1 MQKNTFS
8 FLEAVISIPSGY
20 AKNPLHPLTY
30 KILGLTIIERNL
42 RALEK
47 NGIEHVTFL
56 LNDEVNILQNLLR
69 QSGEWSMSFAFTQ
82 TNGLPAL
89 LKSHHQVPPQNG
101 LLIFFEPTVID
112 PRLIEKLLQKGQ
124 QQTDQAMTVKNK
136 PVAFLSRHF
145 LKNEDPEQMLSGEN
159 TFSTQTYLRTT
170 GSPLLCRAVKDNSD
184 VRVIEKSLIRNLTKP
199 NDGWVSRHLNR
210 PISTQFS
217 RLLAHTNITPNQV
230 TLVLV
235 LPGLLTGLILAK
247 GGYWGFLVGGALFHL
262 TSILDGVDGEM
273 ARLKFKSSLYG
284 KWLDFMCD
292 NLAYLAALVGF
303 LIGLFRDGIS
313 PFEKMASLTAL
324 TLTIGMMTS
333 IVLYYK
339 RFNKDGKLLTVE
351 YGFREGNSW
360 FDRLMQWAE
369 MLGKRDW
376 FALIFFLLAVIGKL
390 EWALVY
396 VCLVAAGVL
405 AFSFEAHARAAKK
418 QYDLSNGQ
426 KITS

>member
-8 FLEAVISIPSGY
+8 TLEAVISIPPNH
-20 AKNPLHPLTY
+20 ANNPFHPLTY

-47 NGIEHVTFL
+47 NGVQHVTFL
-56 LNDEVNILQNLLR
+56 LNDGIGILQDLL
-69 QSGEWSMSFAFTQ
+69 QLTGEWSMSFAFTQ

-89 LKSHHQVPPQNG
+89 LKSHHQIPPKNG
-101 LLIFFEPTVID
+101 LLIFFEPMVID
-112 PRLIEKLLQKGQ
+112 PLLIEKLLKKGQ
-124 QQTDQAMTVKNK
+124 QQSDQAMIIKNQ
-136 PVAFLSRHF
+136 PVAFLSHHF
-145 LKNEDPEQMLSGEN
+145 LKNADPKRMLSGES
-159 TFSTQTYLRTT
+159 TFSRQNYLHPKGPT
-170 GSPLLCRAVKDNSD
+170 LLCRAVKDNSD
-184 VRVIEKSLIRNLTKP
+184 VQAIEKSLIRNLTKP

-217 RLLAHTNITPNQV
+217 RLLARTNITPNQV

-235 LPGLLTGLILAK
+235 IPGLLTGFILAK
-247 GGYWGFLVGGALFHL
+247 GGYWGFLIGGALFHL

-324 TLTIGMMTS
+324 ALTICMMTS

-351 YGFREGNSW
+351 YGFREGDSW

-376 FALIFFLLAVIGKL
+376 FALIFFLLAIVGKL
-390 EWALVY
+390 EWALLY

-405 AFSFEAHARAAKK
+405 VFSFEAHARAAKK
-418 QYDLSNGQ
+418 QYDLN
-426 KITS
+426 